1 MSPIHRR
8 GTPLCPVFLLLCLCL
23 GASSSWSA
31 RAPKTPTAATEGRNL
46 LANPGFETRRSDH
59 PWMPAG
65 WDTFPSSLP
74 TVFFGRD
81 TTLVHSGR
89 YAVSVANLS
98 TSMPMFHN
106 WSQTLLVG
114 PEAWN
119 KDMVFTVWTR
129 SNGLQGR
136 AYVLVQAYRDTIG
149 KMSKIWKLRRDQAQE
164 RLAIGK
170 LDDPLLN
177 LGWKRQYFN
186 ETETGWVKREV
197 RIFVPPSSNVVIV
210 RCGIFGTGQ
219 VLFDDASLM
228 SVAAQPNAPLPLN
241 TNLLADPGF
250 EGDGNAWE
258 YSMPPYEGLIVERDT
273 TVAHTGKASLHMEG
287 GLEGVVSVRT
297 GVCQIFMN
305 RDLSQKR
312 LRLSGWV
319 KTDSLKTESWIMA
332 YCTTLDGDVRGP
344 TPVIIDDTHNWTP
357 TTMELDTPPGTYMVS
372 AWFLYSA
379 PGAGRLY
386 YDDCSLEILGPAKYL
401 STGEAPPKAATLP
414 AR

>member
-1 MSPIHRR
+1 MPSSCRR
-8 GTPLCPVFLLLCLCL
+8 GTPACLVLLLLCLV
-23 GASSSWSA
+23 ARPSWSA
-31 RAPKTPTAATEGRNL
+31 PTSSAGRNL
-46 LANPGFETRRSDH
+46 LANPGFEAGRSDH

-89 YAVSVANLS
+89 WAVSVANLS

-114 PEAWN
+114 PETWN

-136 AYVLVQAYRDTIG
+136 AYILLQAYRDTIT
-149 KMSKIWKLRRDQAQE
+149 KMSKIWKVRRDEAQE
-164 RLAIGK
+164 RLSIGK

-177 LGWKRQYFN
+177 LAWKRQYFN
-186 ETETGWVKREV
+186 DPETDWVKREV

-219 VLFDDASLM
+219 VLFDDASLV
-228 SVAAQPNAPLPLN
+228 SVAAQPNDPLPLN
-241 TNLLADPGF
+241 TNLLRDPGF
-250 EGDGNAWE
+250 EGDGNDWE
-258 YSMPPYEGLIVERDT
+258 YSMPPYEGLIVQRDS
-273 TVAHTGKASLHMEG
+273 TVAHSGKASIHMEG
-287 GLEGVVSVRT
+287 GLDGVVSVRT
-297 GVCQIFMN
+297 GVCQVFMN
-305 RDLSQKR
+305 RDFSQKR

-319 KTDSLKTESWIMA
+319 KTDSLKAESWIMG

-344 TPVIIDDTHNWTP
+344 TPHIIDGTHDWTRVA
-357 TTMELDTPPGTYMVS
+357 MEFDAPPGTYMVS
-372 AWFLYSA
+372 AWFLYNA
-379 PGAGRLY
+379 PGPGRLF
-386 YDDCSLEILGPAKYL
+386 YDDCSLEVLGPAKYL
-401 STGEAPPKAATLP
+401 TTGEPPPKAAVLP